1 MDDRHATD
9 AHRKFGFL
17 LKDVSRL
24 LSHDFERR
32 CAEVGLTP
40 SQCCVLGHLQRSQ
53 GISQARLAEFTDS
66 DPMTLGRLLAR
77 MEASALVERRADP
90 SDGRANSLYLG
101 PKAGPLLDEVWHLS
115 ERTGV
120 VALAGLDAA
129 DRGQLVALLQRNRDN
144 LEVPVPEAAAAAGNQ
159 LAARPA
165 PATAAVTYRAQ
176 RRAA

>member
-1 MDDRHATD
+1 MDDRHASD
-9 AHRKFGFL
+9 AHHNCGFL
-17 LKDVSRL
+17 LKDASRL
-24 LSHDFERR
+24 LSRDFERR
-32 CAEVGLTP
+32 CAEVGLTSP
-40 SQCCVLGHLQRSQ
+40 QCRVLGHSQRSQ

-90 SDGRANSLYLG
+90 CDGRANSLYLG
-101 PKAGPLLDEVWHLS
+101 PRAGPLLDEVWRLS

-120 VALAGLDAA
+120 VALAGLDAV
-129 DRGQLVALLQRNRDN
+129 DRGKLVALLQRIRHN
-144 LEVPVPEAAAAAGNQ
+144 LEAPVPEAAAGNQ